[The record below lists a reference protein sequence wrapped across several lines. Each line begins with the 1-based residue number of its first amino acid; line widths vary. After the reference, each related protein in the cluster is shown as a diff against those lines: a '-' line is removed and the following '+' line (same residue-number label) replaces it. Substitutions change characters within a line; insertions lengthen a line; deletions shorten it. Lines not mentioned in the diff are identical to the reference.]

1 MYFLTK
7 KATIN
12 WCEDDY
18 IYSNYIAEL
27 YNSLTGVFLCLS
39 PLLFYYHSYKVSNW
53 YGYGMNLILYNDLKN
68 CFYLIFLVGVGT
80 VLFHGTLLYV
90 FQLLDE
96 IPMLLLCFEY
106 YTVLKKLI
114 TVKWY
119 YNITKNDKAIALYKC
134 TICFVVIASGYI
146 NDGLQVL
153 IFQLTILL
161 SVINLLYKLYILHLN
176 TNKIFINLIQ
186 RKTQLQS
193 ILLYNYSVVNK
204 ISCLKNTINILNYL
218 KRELHFAQKISIL
231 TGVLSIVVW
240 QLDNNYCMQFI
251 LSGHS
256 IWHILTSISLYYVNK
271 IIVISFNIKKQ
282 SSYNM
287 L

>member
-1 MYFLTK
+1 MYVLTK
-7 KATIN
+7 NATIN

-18 IYSNYIAEL
+18 IYSKYIAEL
-27 YNSLTGVFLCLS
+27 YNSLTGIFLCLS
-39 PLLFYYHSYKVSNW
+39 PILFYYNSFKRSNW

-68 CFYLIFLVGVGT
+68 CFYLIFIVGIGT
-80 VLFHGTLLYV
+80 ILFHGTLLYV

-106 YTVLKKLI
+106 YDVLNKLF

-119 YNITKNDKAIALYKC
+119 YNITKNDNAITLYKY
-134 TICFVVIASGYI
+134 TICFIVITSGYI
-146 NDGLQVL
+146 NDGLQVS
-153 IFQLTILL
+153 IFQITIFL
-161 SVINLLYKLYILHLN
+161 SVINLLYKLYSVHLN
-176 TNKIFINLIQ
+176 TNKIFVNLLQ
-186 RKTQLQS
+186 RKKQLQS
-193 ILLYNYSVVNK
+193 IILYDYRVVNK
-204 ISCLKNTINILNYL
+204 LSCLKNTINILNYL
-218 KRELHFAQKISIL
+218 KKELRFAQKISIL
-231 TGVLSIVVW
+231 TGVLSVVAW

-271 IIVISFNIKKQ
+271 IIVLSFNIKKQ